1 MNGPDLL
8 QSHAGILRT
17 RVGAC
22 WPGSRAIFRG
32 HDLHRDLAGIDWM
45 ELYAYGVTG
54 RRFTPKAIRLL
65 HGIWALTSYP
75 DTRLWNN
82 RVGALA
88 ANARS
93 SAALGLAAAISV
105 TEASIYGGRPGIR
118 AIDFFLRAGKNVRLG
133 GHLNE
138 FVRTELDSRWIYGYG
153 RPINTIDERLPALI
167 SLVESLGFDQGCH
180 YTLAFDVEKILLAEC
195 KPFLKMN
202 YAALTAALAADLGF
216 TPRQYQLFNILKT
229 LAGIPPCIVEAAEK
243 PEGSLFPT
251 PCADIAYE
259 GVGQRTWGHSAV

>member
-8 QSHAGILRT
+8 QTHAGVLRT
-17 RVGAC
+17 HVGAC

-32 HDLHRDLAGIDWM
+32 HDLHQELSGIDWL
-45 ELYAYGVTG
+45 ELYVFGITG
-54 RRFTPKAIRLL
+54 RRFTPQEIKLL

-88 ANARS
+88 GNARS
-93 SAALGLAAAISV
+93 SAVLGLSAAIAV
-105 TEASIYGGRPGIR
+105 TEAGIYGGGPGIR
-118 AIDFFLRAGKNVRLG
+118 AIHFFLRAGNAVQSGEDIR
-133 GHLNE
+133 E
-138 FVRTELDSRWIYGYG
+138 FVRIELAARWIYGYG
-153 RPINTIDERLPALI
+153 RPINSTDERLPALI
-167 SLVESLGFDQGCH
+167 ALVEAQGLDTGCH
-180 YTLAFDVEKILLAEC
+180 YKLAFAVEEILLAES

-243 PEGSLFPT
+243 PAGTLFPT
-251 PCADIAYE
+251 ACNGITYE
-259 GVGQRTWGHSAV
+259 GVGKRPWRS